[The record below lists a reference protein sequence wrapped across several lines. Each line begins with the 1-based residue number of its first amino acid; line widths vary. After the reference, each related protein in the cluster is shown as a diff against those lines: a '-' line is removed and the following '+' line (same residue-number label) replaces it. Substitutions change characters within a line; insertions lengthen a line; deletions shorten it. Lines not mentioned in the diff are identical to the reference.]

1 MYLHPVDKFIRINND
16 STSVAFVCIANGSRS
31 YFWQRDNGNDIPSNA
46 EGIQSNNLVLHNI
59 LPRDNG
65 RYRCV
70 AVNKHGSNNSRYA
83 MLTVEGMY
91 LQPIHVT
98 MINCIFNSNPSCGN
112 YLGN

>member
-31 YFWQRDNGNDIPSNA
+31 YFWQRDDGNRIPSDA
-46 EGIQSNNLVLHNI
+46 EGTKSNNLVLNKI
-59 LPRDNG
+59 LPHDSG

-70 AVNKHGSNNSRYA
+70 AENKHGRNYSRYA

-91 LQPIHVT
+91 FQPIHAT
-98 MINCIFNSNPSCGN
+98 MISLYIQ
-112 YLGN
+112 

>member
-31 YFWQRDNGNDIPSNA
+31 YFWQRDGENSIPSNA
-46 EGIQSNNLVLHNI
+46 EGIKSNNLVLHNI
-59 LPRDNG
+59 LPRDSG

-70 AVNKHGSNNSRYA
+70 AENKHGRNYSRYA

-91 LQPIHVT
+91 LKPIHVA
-98 MINCIFNSNPSCGN
+98 ILSLYIQ
-112 YLGN
+112 